1 MIIVSQR
8 KDELVNFDRIES
20 IWIEADEEGRFTIE
34 ATADTNSTL
43 GTYSTEERAKE
54 VLEEILEYKSMFEF
68 FKYVTDE
75 VQEKMADD
83 FIKQNI
89 IFDTY
94 EMPEK

>member
-1 MIIVSQR
+1 MIIVSQG

-20 IWIEADEEGRFTIE
+20 IWIDVEEGRVTIE

-54 VLEEILEYKSMFEF
+54 VLQEILKNNSIFNY
-68 FKYVTDE
+68 FKCVNSE
-75 VQEKMADD
+75 VQETMAGSFIRAD
-83 FIKQNI
+83 FR
-89 IFDTY
+89 FGVY

>member
-1 MIIVSQR
+1 MIIVSQG

-20 IWIEADEEGRFTIE
+20 IWIDVEEGRVTIE

-54 VLEEILEYKSMFEF
+54 VLQEIIHMYIESNEDIPSTGYG
-68 FKYVTDE
+68 YVKNR
-75 VQEKMADD
+75 V
-83 FIKQNI
+83 
-89 IFDTY
+89 Y

>member
-1 MIIVSQR
+1 MIIVSQE

-20 IWIEADEEGRFTIE
+20 IWIDVEEGRVTIE

-54 VLEEILEYKSMFEF
+54 VLQGIINAYEKAGNIAFE
-68 FKYVTDE
+68 TSEDE
-75 VQEKMADD
+75 RLMRLTHNSSV
-83 FIKQNI
+83 F
-89 IFDTY
+89 

>member
-1 MIIVSQR
+1 MIIVSQG

-20 IWIEADEEGRFTIE
+20 IWIDVEEGRVTIE

-54 VLEEILEYKSMFEF
+54 VLQGIINAYEKAGNIAFE
-68 FKYVTDE
+68 TSEDE
-75 VQEKMADD
+75 RLMRLKHNSSV
-83 FIKQNI
+83 F
-89 IFDTY
+89 

>member
-1 MIIVSQR
+1 MIIVSQG

-54 VLEEILEYKSMFEF
+54 VLQGIINAYEKAGNIAFE
-68 FKYVTDE
+68 TSEDE
-75 VQEKMADD
+75 RLMRLTHNSSV
-83 FIKQNI
+83 F
-89 IFDTY
+89 

>member
-54 VLEEILEYKSMFEF
+54 VLQEIVSKYK
-68 FKYVTDE
+68 VTLYNPKTNE
-75 VQEKMADD
+75 TVVNVPKV
-83 FIKQNI
+83 
-89 IFDTY
+89 Y
-94 EMPEK
+94 EMPTE

>member
-20 IWIEADEEGRFTIE
+20 IWICADEEERFTIE

-54 VLEEILEYKSMFEF
+54 VLQEIVSKYK
-68 FKYVTDE
+68 VTLYNPKTNE
-75 VQEKMADD
+75 TVVNVPKV
-83 FIKQNI
+83 
-89 IFDTY
+89 Y
-94 EMPEK
+94 EMPTE

>member
-1 MIIVSQR
+1 MIIVSQG

-20 IWIEADEEGRFTIE
+20 IWIDVEEGRVTIE

-54 VLEEILEYKSMFEF
+54 VLQGIINAYEKAGNIAFE
-68 FKYVTDE
+68 TSEDE
-75 VQEKMADD
+75 RLMRLTHNSSV
-83 FIKQNI
+83 F
-89 IFDTY
+89 